1 MYEMQRNIIHIILYH
16 VFIVQAVR
24 KLGTTPEL
32 HSLRK
37 SITII
42 NNLCELYK
50 YLYVLKLLTLFITA
64 FLKQYNVLEINK
76 DVNKQFY

>member
-1 MYEMQRNIIHIILYH
+1 MQRNGIHILYYH

-42 NNLCELYK
+42 NNLCELYT
-50 YLYVLKLLTLFITA
+50 YLPICIKTF
-64 FLKQYNVLEINK
+64 NVIYHFFFK
-76 DVNKQFY
+76 TV